1 MVRMPTKAE
10 GAVWRKLHK
19 EDPQVARDREE
30 RQRSCS
36 HGHWH
41 HRNDG
46 KISTCSMCGKIR
58 DNEP

>member
-1 MVRMPTKAE
+1 MRKLSKSDLE
-10 GAVWRKLHK
+10 IWRKM
-19 EDPQVARDREE
+19 DPVDEVTAREREAW
-30 RQRSCS
+30 QKACS

-46 KISTCSMCGKIR
+46 KISTCSSCGRVR